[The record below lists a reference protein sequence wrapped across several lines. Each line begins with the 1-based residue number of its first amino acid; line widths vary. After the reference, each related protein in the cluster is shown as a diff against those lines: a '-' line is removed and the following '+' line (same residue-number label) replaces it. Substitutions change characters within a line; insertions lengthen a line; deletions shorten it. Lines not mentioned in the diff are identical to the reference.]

1 MRLPDY
7 STTILWKY
15 EITIT
20 SLYLTKDDFL
30 RKHKK
35 SELATSVYKPLEC
48 LSDVQMC
55 NKKAMIKVDFIA
67 YARKVPVKKAKLK
80 TYGDLEKP
88 LWNTFNK
95 LVSDYARI
103 DIIFD
108 LSIIYSIKETER
120 NRRNAEEEISKNMF
134 GSEQQLPID
143 TNIFWAVSENKMK
156 FQQFFIDWLT

>member
-1 MRLPDY
+1 
-7 STTILWKY
+7 
-15 EITIT
+15 
-20 SLYLTKDDFL
+20 
-30 RKHKK
+30 
-35 SELATSVYKPLEC
+35 
-48 LSDVQMC
+48 
-55 NKKAMIKVDFIA
+55 MIKVDFIA

-143 TNIFWAVSENKMK
+143 TNIF
-156 FQQFFIDWLT
+156 